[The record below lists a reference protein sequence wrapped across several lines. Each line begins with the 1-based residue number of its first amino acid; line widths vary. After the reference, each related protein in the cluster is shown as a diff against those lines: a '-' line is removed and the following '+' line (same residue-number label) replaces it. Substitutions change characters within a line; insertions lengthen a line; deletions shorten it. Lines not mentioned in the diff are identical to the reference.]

1 MKCIPV
7 FAILLTSSLYSCKK
21 ENQKT
26 CWNLVQNGGIIPGQ
40 ICDKSEQ
47 EMQEQ
52 FGNQYLFVRTS
63 EPRYCWRFNLANTTT
78 YFYRRDVT
86 QSMIDNFW
94 RPLRYESVKV
104 SCNSFCN
111 WEILM
116 HSRSKITG
124 QFRNTTLMKETYT
137 TDTCSKLFTGRVV
150 VTGET
155 ADSIFTS
162 TYSKEF

>member
-1 MKCIPV
+1 MNNKL
-7 FAILLTSSLYSCKK
+7 ILSIIFICLFSSCKK

-63 EPRYCWRFNLANTTT
+63 EPRYCWRFKQANAIAF
-78 YFYRRDVT
+78 FYRSDVT
-86 QSMIDNFW
+86 QSMINVFYQ
-94 RPLRYESVKV
+94 PFGYESLKV
-104 SCNSFCN
+104 PCNSFCN

-116 HSRSKITG
+116 QSRSKITG
-124 QFRNTTLMKETYT
+124 QYRETSIMRETYT
-137 TDTCSKLFTGRVV
+137 TDTCTKLFTGRVV
-150 VTGET
+150 VTKET
-155 ADSIFTS
+155 TDSIFTS